1 MGRKQ
6 VKGEAQMSP
15 RVLVID
21 DDRDARVLW
30 RAIAEAED
38 LTVVEAED
46 GREAIETLKNDPG
59 FVLVITDVMMPLAD
73 GYEVLKFIR
82 DDERLKHLPVIISTS
97 DRTTRTLSG
106 MPPDEQTFFVN
117 KASGLDN
124 MRRRLTS
131 ALGK

>member
-1 MGRKQ
+1 
-6 VKGEAQMSP
+6 MSS

-30 RAIAEAED
+30 KAVAKAED

-82 DDERLKHLPVIISTS
+82 EDERLKHLPVIISTS

-106 MPPDEQTFFVN
+106 MPLDDRTLFVN

-124 MRRRLTS
+124 MRKGVAS

>member
-1 MGRKQ
+1 
-6 VKGEAQMSP
+6 MSS
-15 RVLVID
+15 RVLVVD

-30 RAIAEAED
+30 TAVAEAEN
-38 LTVVEAED
+38 LMVVEAED
-46 GREAIETLKNDPG
+46 GREAIETLKNDPD

-106 MPPDEQTFFVN
+106 MPPDERTFFVN

-124 MRRRLTS
+124 MRKGVAS

>member
-1 MGRKQ
+1 
-6 VKGEAQMSP
+6 MST
-15 RVLVID
+15 RVLVAD

-30 RAIAEAED
+30 TAVAEAED

-46 GREAIETLKNDPG
+46 GREAIETLKNDPD
-59 FVLVITDVMMPLAD
+59 FALVITDVMMPLAD

-82 DDERLKHLPVIISTS
+82 EDERLKHLPVILSTS
-97 DRTTRTLSG
+97 DRTTRSLTG
-106 MPPDEQTFFVN
+106 VPVDDITFFIN

-124 MRRRLTS
+124 MRRGVAT